1 MTSLTLRK
9 VSLHTR
15 LPAKEEVITHVA
27 RDTAAN
33 QSNPGTVIPRVIASI
48 NLKNLA
54 YGNLRVEEASLDD
67 R

>member
-1 MTSLTLRK
+1 M
-9 VSLHTR
+9 
-15 LPAKEEVITHVA
+15 ITHDA

-33 QSNPGTVIPRVIASI
+33 QSNAGTVIPRVIASI

-54 YGNLRVEEASLDD
+54 YGNLRVEED